1 MKEQLAS
8 LIPTLCKGVA
18 MSNVF
23 NMKRLKENASVG
35 YDFSPGCT
43 QCEEA
48 LKEIERLQKK
58 VRKLEKE
65 VYFGG

>member
-1 MKEQLAS
+1 
-8 LIPTLCKGVA
+8 